1 MAQSTTIKNA
11 KALVCNANSQ
21 DISGSISG
29 VDLTLT
35 IENSTFFTADGDYSL
50 ALSGKR
56 SGSGVI
62 NAFYSETS
70 NEAEDVLSAAF
81 HSGDTIS
88 VVITPLG
95 STSGNKTWTFNALV
109 TSLPMS
115 LDAGAAD
122 PIGIAAPFIT
132 SGTVTEGT
140 VA

>member
-11 KALVCNANSQ
+11 KALVVNANSQ

-29 VDLTLT
+29 IDLTIT
-35 IENSTFFTADGDYSL
+35 VENSTFFTADGDYSL
-50 ALSGKR
+50 ALAGKFSASGT
-56 SGSGVI
+56 I
-62 NAFYSETS
+62 NAYYSETS

-81 HSGDTIS
+81 YTRDTIS
-88 VVITPLG
+88 VVVTPLG

-109 TSLPMS
+109 TSLPMP

-122 PIGIAAPFIT
+122 PIGIATPFVV
-132 SGTVTEGT
+132 SGSITEGT